1 MMEQKRNNKNNLFD
15 GDSDM
20 KTATKVMFTHM
31 GALRGIILVGE
42 RAIAAI
48 FKELKQLG
56 CGTMPGKKIVKTI
69 NPDLLSIKQK
79 RMALNTINIVKET

>member
-1 MMEQKRNNKNNLFD
+1 MMEQKRNNKNNIFD
-15 GDSDM
+15 VDSDM

-31 GALRGIILVGE
+31 GASKGIQLVGE

-56 CGTMPGKKIVKTI
+56 CGTMPGKKFVKAI
-69 NPDLLSIKQK
+69 NPYLLLIKQK
-79 RMALNTINIVKET
+79 RMELNTINLVKET